1 MGYIIEPLIF
11 DLVDEGA
18 DESSSVENTSDSSP
32 SQGSNIVHVS
42 SSNAVHLDP
51 DVLGNFLSSHCTK
64 CHGPKKQKGDTR
76 LDTLS
81 LNLSNSDTALHW
93 QEVLDVLNLGE
104 MPPKDKP
111 QPSQTER
118 LDAIKALTNGIT
130 TSREPTCYTYSSGL
144 RQRPD
149 VLFHTEPNGIAI
161 DVSLISVTHVTDDIQ
176 EAEKK
181 KTTTHRDAVQN
192 ANHVFFPFVMATRG
206 TLGSGAEKLI
216 RTLARAVQ
224 PYQQRAFSR
233 RLHHAVAVAAAKGRS
248 DALAAI
254 QRQQMW

>member
-51 DVLGNFLSSHCTK
+51 DILSSFLSSHCTK

-81 LNLSNSDTALHW
+81 LNLSNSATALHW

-104 MPPKDKP
+104 MPPEDEKQPDKKEL
-111 QPSQTER
+111 QAIIKYLTVA
-118 LDAIKALTNGIT
+118 LD
-130 TSREPTCYTYSSGL
+130 TS
-144 RQRPD
+144 
-149 VLFHTEPNGIAI
+149 
-161 DVSLISVTHVTDDIQ
+161 
-176 EAEKK
+176 K
-181 KTTTHRDAVQN
+181 KT
-192 ANHVFFPFVMATRG
+192 P
-206 TLGSGAEKLI
+206 L
-216 RTLARAVQ
+216 
-224 PYQQRAFSR
+224 
-233 RLHHAVAVAAAKGRS
+233 
-248 DALAAI
+248 
-254 QRQQMW
+254 